1 MSRVLEDYPY
11 SNDIVHSKYV
21 GLLSSKSRRTL
32 YVRRNNDSFVFEN
45 PIYCEDPK
53 EKSMEP
59 VDGAGVKMRTKDFL
73 ASIPSFADF
82 SDDQLTALEQKST
95 VSRFNAGE
103 VIFKQGQPGDV
114 FYVINQG
121 SADVLI
127 QESPELLRRGDMGK
141 TVNRLTEGCYFGE
154 RALMTS
160 EVRAAS
166 IRTLTNMVCLVF
178 SRAVYE
184 EIISGSGAL
193 LGKDINANVDW
204 SKDHE
209 TRSLFKHIENILDI
223 DKMDAS
229 PKIKRILYEL
239 TTAFTPE
246 LSADE
251 VISRMVLTVKIALKV
266 DRVGLFVLSE
276 DKRSMV
282 LKVSERSKGIRLPVR
297 GLAGAVVNANTAIN
311 IADAYQDNRFDA
323 TMDRRTGYRTRQI
336 LGVPLKHPLSGEA
349 IGLLQV
355 NNRLDGSMEA
365 FSSEQQRVL
374 ELAAEQLSEL
384 LHGRADVFIHAGGV
398 SAQKSY
404 GQGVGDGLTLKNSGD
419 LTSKFQIQIGSLD
432 FGPLCTELIR
442 KEGLQNLE
450 IHVSLHL
457 ALGQL
462 CSMRKLNIN
471 DQGGSAGRDRNNH
484 DIVDTRKVTKVK
496 AQSSSILLHVHQPVQ
511 FDIPVRDLPRA
522 TRLLFQLW
530 GWKKK
535 GKHLSMG
542 KESTYSLWDSP
553 VTYGSATNAAN
564 AVFLGWAACTIFD
577 FKGCVDA
584 TQDLHFFPPGNGPVE
599 VPIKTTL
606 SNSQDPT
613 AASMSIILS
622 PDQVLNPDSGA
633 PNVRIVHSM
642 PNRNEPI
649 EGDLPGS
656 DRITEA
662 HQRELD
668 RILQISFNPLS
679 ATMITDMDKVSMRC
693 FFFFLCV

>member
-1 MSRVLEDYPY
+1 
-11 SNDIVHSKYV
+11 
-21 GLLSSKSRRTL
+21 
-32 YVRRNNDSFVFEN
+32 
-45 PIYCEDPK
+45 
-53 EKSMEP
+53 
-59 VDGAGVKMRTKDFL
+59 MRAKDFL

-82 SDDQLTALEQKST
+82 TDEQLTSLEKKST
-95 VSRFNAGE
+95 IARFPAGE
-103 VIFKQGQPGDV
+103 VIFKQGTEGDN

-121 SADVLI
+121 TADVLV
-127 QESPELLRRGDMGK
+127 QQSPELLRRGDMGK

-160 EVRAAS
+160 ELRAAS
-166 IRTLTNMVCLVF
+166 IRTLSDTVCLVF

-184 EIISGSGAL
+184 EIISGSNAL

-223 DKMDAS
+223 DKMEVS

-251 VISRMVLTVKIALKV
+251 VISRMVMTVKIALKV

-297 GLAGAVVNANTAIN
+297 GLAGAVVQSNMPLN
-311 IADAYQDNRFDA
+311 IADAYQDSRFDA

-355 NNRLDGSMEA
+355 NNRLDGSFEG
-365 FSSEQQRVL
+365 FSNEQQRVL

-384 LHGRADVFIHAGGV
+384 LYGRADVFIHSGSAGG
-398 SAQKSY
+398 AQQSY
-404 GQGVGDGLTLKNSGD
+404 GQGVGDGVVLLNSAD
-419 LTSKFQIQIGSLD
+419 IASKFRVEIGSLD
-432 FGPLCTELIR
+432 FGPACTEIIR
-442 KEGLQNLE
+442 KENLHNIE
-450 IHVSLHL
+450 LHVSLHL

-462 CSMRKLNIN
+462 CSMRKININ
-471 DQGGSAGRDRNNH
+471 DQGNSAAKDRNQVEITDSAGHRR
-484 DIVDTRKVTKVK
+484 TTKVK
-496 AQSSSILLHVHQPVQ
+496 LPGGTITLNVHQQVQ
-511 FDIPVRDLPRA
+511 FDINVADVPRA
-522 TRLLFQLW
+522 ARLLFQVW

-535 GKHLSMG
+535 GRAMSIKDTSN
-542 KESTYSLWDSP
+542 YSLWDSP
-553 VTYGSATNAAN
+553 TVYNASTNAPN

-577 FKGCVDA
+577 FKGCVDCL
-584 TQDLHFFPPGNGPVE
+584 QDLSFFPPSDGPQE

-606 SNSQDPT
+606 SNSQDTSAP
-613 AASMSIILS
+613 SMSIVLC
-622 PDQVLNPDSGA
+622 PDLVLTMDSA
-633 PNVRIVHSM
+633 TPRVRIAHSM
-642 PNRNEPI
+642 PQRNEPI
-649 EGDLPGS
+649 EGDAPGT
-656 DRITEA
+656 DKITEA
-662 HQRELD
+662 HHREID

-679 ATMITDMDKVSMRC
+679 ATMITDMDKVLFS
-693 FFFFLCV
+693 FNLFY

>member
-1 MSRVLEDYPY
+1 
-11 SNDIVHSKYV
+11 
-21 GLLSSKSRRTL
+21 
-32 YVRRNNDSFVFEN
+32 
-45 PIYCEDPK
+45 
-53 EKSMEP
+53 
-59 VDGAGVKMRTKDFL
+59 MRTKDFL

-82 SDDQLTALEQKST
+82 TDEQLTTLEQKAT
-95 VSRFNAGE
+95 VAKFKAGE

-166 IRTLTNMVCLVF
+166 IRTLTDMVCLVF

-209 TRSLFKHIENILDI
+209 TRSLFKHIENILEI
-223 DKMDAS
+223 DKMQAS
-229 PKIKRILYEL
+229 PKIKRIMYEL

-251 VISRMVLTVKIALKV
+251 VISRMVMTVKIALKV

-297 GLAGAVVNANTAIN
+297 GLAGAVVNSNQAIN
-311 IADAYQDNRFDA
+311 IADAYQDSRFDA
-323 TMDRRTGYRTRQI
+323 TMDRRTGYRTRQV
-336 LGVPLKHPLSGEA
+336 LGVPLKQPLTGEA
-349 IGLLQV
+349 LGLLQV
-355 NNRLDGSMEA
+355 NNRLDGSTEG
-365 FSSEQQRVL
+365 FSPEQQRIL
-374 ELAAEQLSEL
+374 ELAAMQLAEL
-384 LHGRADVFIHAGGV
+384 LYGRADVFIHSGGV
-398 SAQKSY
+398 GTQKSY
-404 GQGVGDGLTLKNSGD
+404 GQGVGDGLTLLNSAD
-419 LTSKFQIQIGSLD
+419 IASKFKIEIGTLD
-432 FGPLCTELIR
+432 FGPVTTALIR
-442 KEGLQNLE
+442 KEALQNIE
-450 IHVSLHL
+450 VHVSLHL

-462 CSMRKLNIN
+462 CSMRKVNIN
-471 DQGGSAGRDRNNH
+471 DKGPEVVVSDSPGSRR
-484 DIVDTRKVTKVK
+484 TTKVK
-496 AQSSSILLHVHQPVQ
+496 LNRGTILLNVHQQIQ
-511 FDIPVRDLPRA
+511 FDIAVRDLPRA
-522 TRLLFQLW
+522 SRLLFQIW

-542 KESTYSLWDSP
+542 KDSNYSLWDTP
-553 VTYGSATNAAN
+553 VTFGAATNAPN

-577 FKGCVDA
+577 FKGCVDCM
-584 TQDLHFFPPGNGPVE
+584 QDLHFFPAENGPVE

-606 SNSQDPT
+606 SNSQDPE
-613 AASMSIILS
+613 AAMISIVLA
-622 PDQVLNPDSGA
+622 PDLVLTTDSA
-633 PNVRIVHSM
+633 IPRVRIVHSM
-642 PNRNEPI
+642 PSRNEPI
-649 EGDLPGS
+649 EGDMPG
-656 DRITEA
+656 E
-662 HQRELD
+662 Q
-668 RILQISFNPLS
+668 S
-679 ATMITDMDKVSMRC
+679 AIVSV
-693 FFFFLCV
+693 FLLFLCHI